1 MHENGLFPVC
11 IGRFLSLGNQIS
23 GLYNYMFL
31 CLQYKCLI
39 SYLFRF
45 IRVTKL
51 VSIQNIHIHIFVL
64 ANVAYHKTLIAV
76 NISVREPYT

>member
-39 SYLFRF
+39 SHHSGSSA
-45 IRVTKL
+45 L
-51 VSIQNIHIHIFVL
+51 VSIQNIHIYIFILINEV
-64 ANVAYHKTLIAV
+64 YHKTLIAV